1 MKIRIIVGTL
11 VVKFASNSSFAAF
24 YNQYFIEKFQTL
36 LCKRMIQSYHELCG
50 GVEIYK
56 TE

>member
-24 YNQYFIEKFQTL
+24 YNQYFIEKFQIPL
-36 LCKRMIQSYHELCG
+36 YKRMIQGFHAHCG